1 MGHKHDREA
10 GALQFAKKSKNGIAR
25 AGVQCASRF
34 VGQEKVGTVD
44 DRPCDGN
51 TLLLTS
57 RKLGRHMVH
66 SAAQPHLLERS
77 ACPGGRIPQR
87 LAPIE

>member
-25 AGVQCASRF
+25 AGVQCAGRF

-44 DRPCDGN
+44 DRPRDGN

-57 RKLGRHMVH
+57 RKEAATDVEALAELGEQEQRIR
-66 SAAQPHLLERS
+66 AQVERQKAS
-77 ACPGGRIPQR
+77 
-87 LAPIE
+87 